1 MVFAHFI
8 IAAFLKTSVPV
19 MAVLHVVLHYLF
31 PKHVF
36 PYCSRHVSH
45 VSFFPNTCSH
55 NGFGICLYDSFTQT
69 PVPIL
74 LLALSLSLSLLAP
87 IAPSRAAGLE
97 YLAPQTNDRF
107 KVRSTTG
114 ERPVIRRRRSRSGR
128 SPLQG
133 GLRRVRTHLAKL
145 GIGPC
150 QN

>member
-1 MVFAHFI
+1 MVFAHFL

-74 LLALSLSLSLLAP
+74 LLALSLSLSLSLAP

-97 YLAPQTNDRF
+97 YLAPQTHRQSQLPLSRSDRP
-107 KVRSTTG
+107 K
-114 ERPVIRRRRSRSGR
+114 PRRRPRVPSSPNPQTKPAPSLSLR
-128 SPLQG
+128 SPQ
-133 GLRRVRTHLAKL
+133 AA
-145 GIGPC
+145 P
-150 QN
+150 QA